1 MIGYFMCTYYSQW
14 AHENIAPRSQGQW
27 DAFKFCRAV
36 KNRRINGTLTIPWRS
51 GPETINAQ
59 SVGRARWAFGLFIKH
74 IFDQV
79 LHLQSPILVPVP
91 SKDGLIGAT
100 TFRSLEMIQ
109 EAIAGHGN
117 WTIVPLLR
125 FSQPLQPANA
135 GGPRGREALRPYL
148 RVTNT
153 PPIGELVLVDDI
165 ITSGGSLLASHDVLA
180 DIGRPPVAAIVCGHT
195 VSDSLLS
202 PCRFTHQKEIDTSP
216 QPIP

>member
-1 MIGYFMCTYYSQW
+1 MIVYFMCTYYSQW

-117 WTIVPLLR
+117 WTIVPFAFL
-125 FSQPLQPANA
+125 PAASA
-135 GGPRGREALRPYL
+135 GQCWRPA
-148 RVTNT
+148 RTRST
-153 PPIGELVLVDDI
+153 A
-165 ITSGGSLLASHDVLA
+165 T
-180 DIGRPPVAAIVCGHT
+180 
-195 VSDSLLS
+195 LS
-202 PCRFTHQKEIDTSP
+202 ARHEYSAYR
-216 QPIP
+216 